1 MLHLSG
7 YAIEERLSATA
18 TGELFWATREQDGRR
33 VLLKVYEALPG
44 SAWDQGQREQS
55 LLEKVRSDHVL
66 PCIGMTQHGD
76 RVVLAMRA
84 VRGVSLRQYLRQRR
98 PRGLSA
104 GLGADLATFLRIA
117 IQLVRILA
125 DVHSAD
131 LVLRDL
137 APERIL
143 IDPDGLR
150 LWLLDLDGAVDRQ
163 RVATAADSRGLRE
176 GLAYMAPERSGRMG
190 RATDARSDLY
200 ALGAMLYELLV
211 GAPPF
216 VDEDIVALVHA
227 HMTLTPV
234 PPATLAP
241 AIPPVISRLVMTLLA
256 KMPEERYQSAH
267 DLHRDLLALSR
278 RLERT
283 GSLVSVSL
291 QGLSE
296 RAEIRIPDRLY
307 GRATECAHLTMALQA
322 ARAGR
327 PQLVLLSGPPG
338 IGKSA
343 LVHGLSGTL
352 GHPGQRDRPGHVDP
366 ARDRGYLIQGK
377 CDPLHGGRPYQAF
390 RAAFDA
396 LVDQL
401 MAESEARLA
410 ACRDALRA
418 RLGAMAGALADV
430 VPRLGLLLGEPPPV
444 AAMGPAETRNRLVL
458 ACRRFVD
465 AIASAEHPLV
475 LFLDDLQW
483 ADSGSLH
490 LLEALHEDRQAHL
503 LIIGTLRSDAADGW
517 LLPGDMLARLRSA
530 PGRLAELHLA
540 PLGSTELQHLLADAL
555 GCAPQR
561 AAPLAALMQ
570 RKTDG
575 NPFLV
580 RQFLDYARRRDLF
593 AFDEHGGWTW
603 DIAALEQAGI
613 PDDAVGLMTARLE
626 LLEPAMRRVLATAA
640 CIGSELDGAT
650 LAAALTMTAS
660 DADADRAALDR
671 ALAALQAQ
679 GLLAATRAGWI
690 FTHDKV
696 QEAAYRDLSEAERQ
710 ERHLRIGR
718 FWLAQMHA
726 EAADPAQSSRLFAVV
741 EQLAEVVPPA
751 GGVALIADAPER
763 VEIATL
769 SWHACLRAMRS
780 AAHGAARKYARAGCA
795 LLAGEP
801 WDAHDWLRLRLHLE
815 LAESQLLMGDVATA
829 MSEIGALS
837 ALALGGPE
845 ELVRATR
852 VVRMYQIA
860 GRPEEALRLGL
871 AALRRQGISLP
882 LAPGPVR
889 VMQQVVVTRLA
900 FRRSRVDAL
909 SLLPPAEDPLHL
921 LRMELVSE
929 LVAAAYALSQN
940 LFFCL
945 ILIGIRWTLQH
956 GLSPHA
962 PGLLAALAVVRVG
975 MGQFASARQL
985 LDALQ
990 RIEGRER
997 TPATV
1002 ISPQYICVF
1011 IAGAWLHDVRTL
1023 DAAMR
1028 GFHLRALEHG
1038 AIDIAGHVEGMRLQ
1052 LQLHRGGTLS
1062 QLVPEL
1068 HALQRFCSQNGLL
1081 HIVNG
1086 YAYLEKL
1093 FAQLASD
1100 RGNPAG
1106 LAAHERA
1113 DGDLP
1118 AMATIG
1124 GVHAC
1129 LVLAV
1134 MGAWERVYELAE
1146 DLESSAEQLGFSYLC
1161 TFHLIHALAALM
1173 RASDRTPAP
1182 VGPAA
1187 AGQPSRRR
1195 CMEIVRKS
1203 RRLLQRWARHTDVHA
1218 PHHVALLDAEVAR
1231 FHGRSSE
1238 AMQLYARAREHA
1250 ASEGALPLQAL
1261 ADERRAALALDLGLQ
1276 GDASTY
1282 LAGARDA
1289 YRAWGAGAKV
1299 RELER
1304 THPEL
1309 RERPLQ
1315 AAARDAEAASH
1326 VTGRPRELSA
1336 RPPLDIGRVI
1346 DLETVLRASQAISD
1360 EVALDRVLERVMRG
1374 ALESS
1379 GASKGVLTLV
1389 EDGQAY
1395 VEAEFDVETGF
1406 KRHASVPVT
1415 RCAELVPLSVLR
1427 YVERTGEP
1435 VIVRDATR
1443 EARFSW
1449 DPYVVATGC
1458 RSMLCMQLGMHGQ
1471 KRGPGALYLEN
1482 RLISGVFTEGRMEL
1496 LRLLAGQAAIAIDN
1510 AKLYQ
1515 ELDGLTRDLETLVD
1529 ERTAELASANARL
1542 EREIVERTRA
1552 QEELIALQRQLV
1564 DTARAA
1570 GMAEIATGVLH
1581 NVGNLLN
1588 SVNVSVEVLR
1598 ERMHASRLPA
1608 LSQAI
1613 ELVQTNVGAL
1623 DRFLSE
1629 DERGRQILPFLHR
1642 LAGRLDEERE
1652 SAIRE
1657 IDGLQQHLGSIDV
1670 IVRKQQQYAK
1680 APSVVDS
1687 VRADELVGDALAL
1700 ASASLQRSAITVR
1713 VVHTEGEEPPPVL
1726 VDRHKALQILANLLS
1741 NAAQALL
1748 DAGTPDKRITISTT
1762 VEEPGRVRIRVAD
1775 NGAGIAPEHM
1785 PRLFT
1790 HGFTTR
1796 PGGHG
1801 FGLHNSYLAARSMHG
1816 VLRAHS
1822 DGPGRGAAFDLELPS
1837 STNPTPPETPGARAG
1852 ARLADEEPPC

>member
-18 TGELFWATREQDGRR
+18 TGELFWATREQDGGR

-84 VRGVSLRQYLRQRR
+84 VRGVSLREYLRRYR

-104 GLGADLATFLRIA
+104 GLSTDLGTFLRIA

-125 DVHSAD
+125 DVHTAD

-143 IDPDGLR
+143 IDPDNVR

-200 ALGAMLYELLV
+200 SLGAMFYELLV

-216 VDEDIVALVHA
+216 AEADIVALVHA

-234 PPATLAP
+234 PPAEHEP
-241 AIPPVISRLVMTLLA
+241 VIPPVISRLVMRLLA

-267 DLHRDLLALSR
+267 DLHRDLLALAR
-278 RLERT
+278 RLERA
-283 GSLVSVSL
+283 GSLASVSL

-296 RAEIRIPDRLY
+296 RAEIRIPDRMY

-322 ARAGR
+322 AREGQ
-327 PQLVLLSGPPG
+327 PQLVLLSGPLG
-338 IGKSA
+338 IGKST
-343 LVHGLSGTL
+343 LVSGLSGML
-352 GHPGQRDRPGHVDP
+352 GQPGRPGDMSH
-366 ARDRGYLIQGK
+366 RGDVGHRGHLIQGK

-390 RAAFDA
+390 RAAFGA

-401 MAESEARLA
+401 MAESEARLE
-410 ACRDALRA
+410 ACREALRA
-418 RLGAMAGALADV
+418 GLGTMAGALSEV
-430 VPRLGLLLGEPPPV
+430 VPRLGLLLGELPAV
-444 AAMGPAETRNRLVL
+444 AELGPAETRNRLAL

-465 AIASAEHPLV
+465 AIAGAEHPLV

-490 LLEALHEDRQAHL
+490 LLEALHEDREAHL
-503 LIIGTLRSDAADGW
+503 LIIGTLRSDVAESW
-517 LLPGDMLARLRSA
+517 LLPGDMLARLRGA
-530 PGRLAELHLA
+530 PGRLTALHLA
-540 PLGSTELQHLLADAL
+540 PLGSNELQHLLADTL
-555 GCAPQR
+555 GCTSQR
-561 AAPLAALMQ
+561 ATPLAALIL

-580 RQFLDYARRRDLF
+580 RQFFDYARDRELF

-613 PDDAVGLMTARLE
+613 PDDAVDLMTARLA
-626 LLEPAMRRVLATAA
+626 LLEPAMRTVLATAA
-640 CIGSELDGAT
+640 CIGSEIDAAT
-650 LAAALTMTAS
+650 LAAAMGDVDPAEL
-660 DADADRAALDR
+660 RP
-671 ALAALQAQ
+671 ALAALQVQ

-718 FWLAQMHA
+718 FWRERMRASADAA
-726 EAADPAQSSRLFAVV
+726 EPAQSSGLFAVV
-741 EQLAEVVPPA
+741 EQLHD
-751 GGVALIADAPER
+751 GIALVEDTGER
-763 VEIATL
+763 IEIATL
-769 SWHACLRAMRS
+769 NWYACLRAMRS
-780 AAHGAARKYARAGCA
+780 AAYGAARKYAAAGCA
-795 LLAGEP
+795 LLALDP
-801 WDAHDWLRLRLHLE
+801 WDAHDWLRFWLHLE
-815 LAESQLLMGDVATA
+815 LAETQLLAGELAAA
-829 MSEIGALS
+829 MSELGALATLPLAERE
-837 ALALGGPE
+837 ALVL
-845 ELVRATR
+845 ATR
-852 VVRMYQIA
+852 TVRMYEMA
-860 GRPEEALRLGL
+860 GRSEAALRVGL
-871 AALRRQGISLP
+871 AALRGYGVALP
-882 LAPGPVR
+882 LAPRVPR
-889 VMQQVVVTRLA
+889 VMQQMAATRLA
-900 FRRSRVDAL
+900 FRRSPPDAL
-909 SLLPPAEDPLHL
+909 HLLPQAEDPLFL
-921 LRMELVSE
+921 LRMRLLSVMLHASYAVSP
-929 LVAAAYALSQN
+929 N

-945 ILIGIRWTLQH
+945 ALTGIRWTLRH
-956 GLSPHA
+956 GMSPYA
-962 PGLLAALAVVRVG
+962 PGLFAAVALVRVG
-975 MGQFASARQL
+975 LGQYTPARQL

-990 RIEGRER
+990 RVGER
-997 TPATV
+997 TPARTFAL
-1002 ISPQYICVF
+1002 SRQYVCFFLAAMWFQDI
-1011 IAGAWLHDVRTL
+1011 RTL
-1023 DAAMR
+1023 DQPMR
-1028 GFHLRALEHG
+1028 ELYQSALEYGELESAIGIEGVRLLCQLLRG
-1038 AIDIAGHVEGMRLQ
+1038 APIRQTVA
-1052 LQLHRGGTLS
+1052 
-1062 QLVPEL
+1062 EL
-1068 HALQRFCSQNGLL
+1068 HELQRFCAQNGLTQAAR
-1081 HIVNG
+1081 G
-1086 YAYLEKL
+1086 YTYLERL

-1100 RGNPAG
+1100 KGNFAG
-1106 LAAHERA
+1106 LSDDRA
-1113 DGDLP
+1113 DGDAPHLF
-1118 AMATIG
+1118 AIRRMYASL
-1124 GVHAC
+1124 VHG
-1129 LVLAV
+1129 L
-1134 MGAWERVYELAE
+1134 MGAWERAYEIAE
-1146 DLESSAEQLGFSYLC
+1146 SLEPSADQLMGHPHLR
-1161 TFHLIHALAALM
+1161 TFRLIHATAALIQ
-1173 RASDRTPAP
+1173 ASRPDPGQAAEDQ
-1182 VGPAA
+1182 AA
-1187 AGQPSRRR
+1187 ASKPTPRR
-1195 CMEIVRKS
+1195 CRQIVSKT
-1203 RRLLQRWARHTDVHA
+1203 RRLLRGWARHTDVHA
-1218 PHHVALLDAEVAR
+1218 PHHVALLEAEIAR
-1231 FHGRSSE
+1231 FHGRTSE
-1238 AMQLYARAREHA
+1238 AMELYAQARAHA
-1250 ASEGALPLQAL
+1250 ASEGVLPLQAL
-1261 ADERRAALALDLGLQ
+1261 ADERRAALARELERP

-1304 THPEL
+1304 AHPGL
-1309 RERPLQ
+1309 RARTSAAPRDDD
-1315 AAARDAEAASH
+1315 AAAE
-1326 VTGRPRELSA
+1326 VTPRRLAPPGRTA
-1336 RPPLDIGRVI
+1336 LDIGGVI
-1346 DLETVLRASQAISD
+1346 DLETVLRASQAISE
-1360 EVALDRVLERVMRG
+1360 EVALDRVLERVLRG

-1379 GASKGVLTLV
+1379 GASKSVLSLT
-1389 EDGQAY
+1389 EDGQTY
-1395 VEAEFDVETGF
+1395 IEAEIDVETGF
-1406 KRHASVPVT
+1406 TRHASVPVAG
-1415 RCAELVPLSVLR
+1415 CAEIVPQSVLR
-1427 YVERTGEP
+1427 YVERTGQP
-1435 VIVRDATR
+1435 LIVEDASRDAR
-1443 EARFSW
+1443 FAR

-1458 RSMLCMQLGMHGQ
+1458 RAVLCMPLSMYRQQ
-1471 KRGPGALYLEN
+1471 RSAGALYLEN
-1482 RLISGVFTEGRMEL
+1482 RLVSGAFTEGRMEL

-1515 ELDGLTRDLETLVD
+1515 ELDELTRDLESLVD

-1542 EREIVERTRA
+1542 EREIAERTRA

-1608 LSQAI
+1608 LAQAI
-1613 ELVQTNVGAL
+1613 ELLQANVGAL

-1642 LAGRLDEERE
+1642 LSERLDEERGG
-1652 SAIRE
+1652 AIRE
-1657 IDGLQQHLGSIDV
+1657 IDSLQQHLGSVDV

-1680 APSVVDS
+1680 APSVIDS
-1687 VRADELVGDALAL
+1687 VQVDELVGDALAL

-1713 VVHTEGEEPPPVL
+1713 VVHIGGEAPPPVL

-1748 DAGTPDKRITISTT
+1748 AGGGTDKRITISTAAGDS
-1762 VEEPGRVRIRVAD
+1762 GRVRIRVAD
-1775 NGAGIAPEHM
+1775 NGAGIAPEHL
-1785 PRLFT
+1785 PKLFT

-1801 FGLHNSYLAARSMHG
+1801 FGLHNSYLAARSMQG
-1816 VLRAHS
+1816 LLRAHS

-1837 STNPTPPETPGARAG
+1837 STITTPAETPDTRAHAG
-1852 ARLADEEPPC
+1852 LADEEQPCR